1 MSPRLADLP
10 TRADPSASSKHPFD
24 RDPLLIPQIFVA
36 TKPRWYQRP
45 ALLVTMAISA
55 LIVLGVTVVVRIYT
69 VEALARKFSA
79 LVSR

>member
-1 MSPRLADLP
+1 
-10 TRADPSASSKHPFD
+10 
-24 RDPLLIPQIFVA
+24 
-36 TKPRWYQRP
+36 
-45 ALLVTMAISA
+45 MAISA